1 MASTEARAVT
11 RQTPMTDDEWR
22 EWTREHRA
30 RYEVRPLVAMQGGR
44 QVQIGFEFELA
55 ASLPAP
61 TTAGESREPAI
72 RNVMTTLGDLAR
84 LVLPAEGEVARSELA
99 PPHGLVQLS
108 KESDFRPEVRR
119 AVKIVHREDVWRAVE
134 EGDRARLVP
143 FERRFREL
151 GVKAGA
157 R

>member
-1 MASTEARAVT
+1 
-11 RQTPMTDDEWR
+11 MTDDEWR
-22 EWTREHRA
+22 EWAREYRA
-30 RYEVRPLVAMQGGR
+30 RYEVRPLLAMKGDQ

-55 ASLPAP
+55 ASLPP
-61 TTAGESREPAI
+61 TTPGESREPAI
-72 RNVMTTLGDLAR
+72 RNIMTTLGDLAR

-99 PPHGLVQLS
+99 PSRGLVQLS
-108 KESDFRPEVRR
+108 KEGGFRPEVRR

-134 EGDRARLVP
+134 EGDRGRLVP
-143 FERRFREL
+143 FERRFKEL